1 MSDGLV
7 LLNVT
12 GSIQSSASTLAA
24 SRRQRHTADVRDG
37 SQRVVAT
44 VAYRLH
50 DVGQENGG
58 YNITVTR
65 CADAGTGDMMVMGL
79 SLAGARENDVVP
91 LAEAAAWISIHTAI
105 FGRPR
110 PLYSV
115 DVPPGIV
122 VAAVDCTTGVFQLQL
137 FALLPPIATAEGHE
151 QMSPPIST
159 IPVSAAVSLGSD
171 CTVAQ
176 ALRRASIS
184 GPSLPLDWVRSNP
197 WGVDRLVNALGDD
210 PSLVDDSH
218 GTAEEKRASVSFM
231 TRLTHVQGTNLYHR
245 APRDLPSATLTDVIL
260 LDELSGL
267 VATSDEASKVQRRL
281 PRLIGDRAVP
291 QRSGALLLVHVGQTQ
306 PAEHMYATVD
316 GCLAGCTEA
325 EGGDLRVA
333 AWNHLGSAARVL
345 KHQHRSA
352 LTILLCCNVFSE
364 SFVLRENGMML
375 VHCSMGCGD
384 TWTSTSARLA
394 ELLTTLFALT

>member
-1 MSDGLV
+1 MSDALV

-12 GSIQSSASTLAA
+12 GSIPGASTLAA
-24 SRRQRHTADVRDG
+24 SRRRHHTADVRDG
-37 SQRVVAT
+37 SQRTVAT
-44 VAYRLH
+44 VTYQVH
-50 DVGQENGG
+50 DDDQEDSMRGG
-58 YNITVTR
+58 HRITITQ

-79 SLAGARENDVVP
+79 SVAAAGENDV
-91 LAEAAAWISIHTAI
+91 LAEAAAWIAVHTAI

-110 PLYSV
+110 PLHSV

-122 VAAVDCTTGVFQLQL
+122 VAPVDCATGVFQLQL
-137 FALLPPIATAEGHE
+137 FAVLSPPPATVTEGHE
-151 QMSPPIST
+151 QLTTTPTIS
-159 IPVSAAVSLGSD
+159 VSAAISLGSD
-171 CTVAQ
+171 CSVAQ
-176 ALRRASIS
+176 ALRRASIG

-197 WGVDRLVNALGDD
+197 WGVYRLVKALEG
-210 PSLVDDSH
+210 DSH
-218 GTAEEKRASVSFM
+218 GTAGAKGVSVSFM

-245 APRDLPSATLTDVIL
+245 AHLDMPSATLTDAIL
-260 LDELSGL
+260 LDELFGL
-267 VATSDEASKVQRRL
+267 VATSEEASKVQRRL
-281 PRLIGDRAVP
+281 PRLTGDRLVP

-316 GCLAGCTEA
+316 GCFAGCTEA

-333 AWNHLGSAARVL
+333 AWNHLVSAARVL
-345 KHQHRSA
+345 KGQHRSP
-352 LTILLCCNVFSE
+352 TILLCCNVFAE

-394 ELLTTLFALT
+394 ELLTTLFTMT